1 MGPLGELLRPVS
13 ADLAAAFDDVDVPG
27 ALARVLGLGTPAPG
41 SVDPPEIPAGATVA
55 AIVGPGVVAGD
66 AVDAL
71 HRFADRARIGVA
83 NTWGA
88 KGVYPWDDPH
98 HLGTVGLQRDDF
110 SLLDLDTVD
119 LVLMIGTDPL
129 ESPDTAIDRPVVH
142 IDPHDLDRLRVTPNR
157 ELPARPRFFDTIAA
171 IAGPGYT
178 SDAWPRHP
186 ARAVIDLK
194 RGIPP
199 GGIVT
204 AEPGPVGLWVAR
216 TFPTDRPSQVVVPA
230 WSRPGAAAALG
241 LLAVLRGHHATAVM
255 PDPLDEVTV
264 EVVRIADRLE
274 APVRF
279 EPWGPAVDLSCTDDL
294 IAAAGPVV
302 AWGGGLRA
310 P

>member
-1 MGPLGELLRPVS
+1 MVPLGELLRPVS
-13 ADLAAAFDDVDVPG
+13 ADLAAAFEDVDAPG
-27 ALARVLGLGTPAPG
+27 ALVHGLGLAIPAPR
-41 SVDPPEIPAGATVA
+41 STTPPAIPAGATVA
-55 AIVGPGVVAGD
+55 AIAGPDVLAHD
-66 AVDAL
+66 ALGAL
-71 HRFADRARIGVA
+71 HRFADRTRIGVA

-110 SLLDLDTVD
+110 ELLDLDAVD

-129 ESPDTAIDRPVVH
+129 ESPDTAIDRPVIH
-142 IDPHDLDRLRVTPNR
+142 IDPHHLDHLRVTPNR

-194 RGIPP
+194 QGIPP

-230 WSRPGAAAALG
+230 WARPGAAAALA
-241 LLAVLRGHHATAVM
+241 LATVLRGRHATAVM
-255 PDPLDEVTV
+255 PEPLDEITI
-264 EVVRIADRLE
+264 EVARIADRLE

-279 EPWGPAVDLSCTDDL
+279 EPWGADVDLSRTEDL
-294 IAAAGPVV
+294 VAAAGPVV
-302 AWGGGLRA
+302 AWGGLRE